1 MVYEGALG
9 EMRVCAGMTK
19 SKAVEMIEKV
29 LRTGL
34 VPRAQ
39 LWEQDENRNRTFV
52 EHINL
57 SEDE

>member
-19 SKAVEMIEKV
+19 PIAIALIEKV

-52 EHINL
+52 EHVTL
-57 SEDE
+57 PEDE